1 MRRRRGSK
9 RFKSFLIVSFAIAAR
24 LRFQV
29 IRVAPRLRVLLPTIG
44 CMNEIEGTDPECS
57 IPVAVAPVVNRLEMD
72 MIEAF
77 GMLTQNAHGDEA
89 LSL

>member
-1 MRRRRGSK
+1 
-9 RFKSFLIVSFAIAAR
+9 
-24 LRFQV
+24 
-29 IRVAPRLRVLLPTIG
+29 
-44 CMNEIEGTDPECS
+44 MNEIEGTDPECS